1 MKLVPLGQV
10 AAQVKGAAPLPFSVR
25 DAQGGL
31 LLARGNLITDDAMR
45 QALLERGAFVDMD
58 EVRAG
63 QRDNELPVGERR
75 LNLWR
80 GLMTR
85 LSVTLQAP
93 TAKGLETSIRG
104 IAVELATLAQTDP
117 DMAQALLAH
126 PDLCAELPYS
136 VAHSARVAA
145 TWALLALRQEGAQP
159 AALELPLAAAL
170 TMNLGMLQLQ
180 DRLTHQEGPLK
191 PAQRDQIQQHPR
203 QSAAMLRA
211 AGVTEPLWLAMVEQH
226 HEAGG
231 GIGYPAAVAES
242 LPEARRLHMIDIYC
256 ACFGSRAQRP
266 ALLPDAAV
274 RRLYLRHAKDPI
286 ALALAKEFG
295 LYPPG
300 TVVRLASL
308 ELALVLRRGMA
319 MNAPVAIALQNAN
332 GEARLTPVRRD
343 TSLPGHTVVAAVN
356 PSLLRVRIP
365 WAQIFT
371 LF

>member
-10 AAQVKGAAPLPFSVR
+10 AAQLKGAAPLPFSVR

-31 LLARGNLITDDAMR
+31 LLARGNLITDEAMR
-45 QALLERGAFVDMD
+45 QALLERGAFVDLD
-58 EVRAG
+58 EVHAG
-63 QRDNELPVGERR
+63 QRDNDLPLGERR
-75 LNLWR
+75 LNQWR

-85 LSVTLQAP
+85 LNVTLQAP

-104 IAVELATLAQTDP
+104 IAVELAALVQTDP

-145 TWALLALRQEGAQP
+145 TWALLALRQDGATP
-159 AALELPLAAAL
+159 AALEVPLAAAL

-180 DRLTHQEGPLK
+180 DRLTHQAGPLK
-191 PAQRDQIQQHPR
+191 PAQREQIQQHPK

-226 HEAGG
+226 HEAGASTEAG
-231 GIGYPAAVAES
+231 KAGP

-308 ELALVLRRGMA
+308 ELALVLRRGTA
-319 MNAPVAIALQNAN
+319 MNAPIAIALQNAS

-343 TSLPGHTVVAAVN
+343 TSQPGHTVVAAVN

-365 WAQIFT
+365 WAQLFT